1 MEIFETDAV
10 TVTIVHIFLLI
21 VLISW
26 NVEAF
31 QQPFSSPTFQK
42 FTITH
47 GLVTTNT
54 SKKKST
60 EGIFSCRYSVTKPSS
75 SREVFQHFLHHTRY

>member
-31 QQPFSSPTFQK
+31 QQPNLPNVHYYTWLTYNK
-42 FTITH
+42 YI
-47 GLVTTNT
+47 
-54 SKKKST
+54 KEK
-60 EGIFSCRYSVTKPSS
+60 E
-75 SREVFQHFLHHTRY
+75 